1 MHYIINTFLHYEV
14 LYCYEVLIQVIG
26 CVCILLDDIQ
36 YMDLLSWQF
45 LSYALNNSRVV
56 IVMTATKHVPW
67 DDLFQVENSILRD
80 KRLMI
85 KMLDDLEPKYLAAF
99 ACQFLNVVAIPST
112 FEK

>member
-1 MHYIINTFLHYEV
+1 MVGY
-14 LYCYEVLIQVIG
+14 
-26 CVCILLDDIQ
+26 VCILLDDIQ

-56 IVMTATKHVPW
+56 LVMTVTGHVPW
-67 DDLFQVENSILRD
+67 NDLSRVESSVFRD

-85 KMLDDLEPKYLAAF
+85 KTLDDLEPKYLAAF
-99 ACQFLNVVAIPST
+99 ACQFLNVVAIPTT